1 MGKKILILNGSP
13 RPKGNT
19 AGLIKTFTEGAEKA
33 GHSVTTFL
41 IDKMNIKGCKS
52 CYKGGKDPQSP
63 CVQKDD
69 MEKIYPEFNKAD
81 IVVFASPMY
90 YWGFSGQIK
99 IVLDRLFATFEITN
113 VPPKKEAIL
122 LMAAGDK
129 GEYNN
134 KPVVDYF
141 NAMLERLGWDNK
153 GIVIAE
159 EVIHLGDIKNNPA
172 LEEARKLGESL

>member
-19 AGLIKTFTEGAEKA
+19 AGLIKAFAEGAEKS
-33 GHSVTTFL
+33 GHTVKTFL

-52 CYKGGKDPQSP
+52 CYKGGKNPDSP
-63 CVQKDD
+63 CTQKDD
-69 MEKIYPEFNKAD
+69 MDKIYPEFNRAD
-81 IVVFASPMY
+81 IIVFASPMY
-90 YWGFSGQIK
+90 YWGLSGQIK
-99 IVLDRLFATFEITN
+99 IVLDRLFATFEMAN
-113 VPPKKEAIL
+113 KAPKKKAIL

-134 KPVVDYF
+134 KPAIDYF
-141 NAMLERLGWDNK
+141 DALLERLGWVNK

-159 EVIHLGDIKNNPA
+159 GVLNLKDIDNNPA
-172 LEEARKLGESL
+172 LEEALKLGESL